1 MSEKYKILAQF
12 IKDISAETP
21 NIETFIFVKDYISK
35 YNFNID
41 INSIPVKDKV
51 IEVNTKL
58 SLSDPNKNEKKS
70 YFEIIFATVIKIGDE
85 LKEKKEIEK
94 IILCDLQNKIYPSIE
109 KDTSPLALI
118 SALSAGLPVAMTQI
132 DSLEDVASYCP
143 SIDLF
148 HISDNEFSLIHLN
161 LGQIF

>member
-1 MSEKYKILAQF
+1 MSEKYKILAKF

-58 SLSDPNKNEKKS
+58 SLFDPNKNEKKS
-70 YFEIIFATVIKIGDE
+70 YFEIIFATVIKIDDK
-85 LKEKKEIEK
+85 LNEKKEIEK
-94 IILCDLQNKIYPSIE
+94 IILCDLQNKIYPDIE
-109 KDTSPLALI
+109 KKFFKLVVD
-118 SALSAGLPVAMTQI
+118 AGYPEPKPNKKI
-132 DSLEDVASYCP
+132 D
-143 SIDLF
+143 F
-148 HISDNEFSLIHLN
+148 NELYSSKQN
-161 LGQIF
+161 

>member
-1 MSEKYKILAQF
+1 MINKMSEKYKILAQF

-70 YFEIIFATVIKIGDE
+70 YFEIIFATVIKIDDE

-94 IILCDLQNKIYPSIE
+94 IILCDLQNKIYPGIE
-109 KDTSPLALI
+109 
-118 SALSAGLPVAMTQI
+118 
-132 DSLEDVASYCP
+132 
-143 SIDLF
+143 
-148 HISDNEFSLIHLN
+148 
-161 LGQIF
+161 

>member
-58 SLSDPNKNEKKS
+58 SLSDPNKNEKRS
-70 YFEIIFATVIKIGDE
+70 YFEIIFATVIKIDNE

-94 IILCDLQNKIYPSIE
+94 IILCDLQNKIYPGIE
-109 KDTSPLALI
+109 KKFFKLVVDSGYPE
-118 SALSAGLPVAMTQI
+118 PKPNKKI
-132 DSLEDVASYCP
+132 D
-143 SIDLF
+143 F
-148 HISDNEFSLIHLN
+148 NELYSSKQN
-161 LGQIF
+161 